1 MSKENNDNTTKYR
14 FHIAQ
19 DDMFIDLTLFQFG
32 WEKCSPMHMFGPAK
46 RNHFLFHYIIEG
58 KGKLET
64 NGHTYNLHANQ
75 GFLLCPDQVSS
86 YYADNDDPWFYT
98 WVEFDGLRARE
109 SMLLAGLSENQPI
122 YNPLPNPE
130 RIVENRMLKIVENAE
145 KAPIRLVG
153 MGLMLMD
160 DIIQTSKT
168 HVTAEKKRLRDFYMR
183 EAITFIESNYQKD
196 ISVDE
201 MAKKSG
207 LNRSYFSRLF
217 KETFGESPQQF
228 LIRYRI
234 NKACDLL
241 KHTQMSIAD
250 ISKAVGYDN
259 QLHFSRA
266 FKNTLN
272 ISPTEYRKNHFLIL
286 DQ

>member
-64 NGHTYNLHANQ
+64 SGHTYNLHANQ

-201 MAKKSG
+201 IAKKSG

>member
-64 NGHTYNLHANQ
+64 SGHMYNLHANQ